1 LTGGIDAGL
10 SFSELELVGRD
21 RWVAEHVVEVTP
33 GTATPDRYFPEGA
46 LAQWLAANDQP
57 STVYAFPPL
66 GVQTLREGYR
76 YLIELLG
83 IDAVAH
89 AAAATPA
96 RPSIVHGQISAATAG
111 EFGDVQFTSRTSG
124 STLFVNPLMA
134 IYFTVDLDKLAAR
147 CLYLDRLENTYGRRQ
162 VITRIEAF
170 RNEVTTR
177 IPRAF
182 PHCLGVLPR
191 EVRDRSARP

>member
-1 LTGGIDAGL
+1 MRGDENGIGTPVDDLT
-10 SFSELELVGRD
+10 S
-21 RWVAEHVVEVTP
+21 VA
-33 GTATPDRYFPEGA
+33 
-46 LAQWLAANDQP
+46 
-57 STVYAFPPL
+57 
-66 GVQTLREGYR
+66 
-76 YLIELLG
+76 
-83 IDAVAH
+83 AVAGIEQPGGGSLPRGGGPRGGRH
-89 AAAATPA
+89 PA

-162 VITRIEAF
+162 VISRIQAF

-182 PHCLGVLPR
+182 PH
-191 EVRDRSARP
+191 